1 MRSSGWRWYH
11 CLLRAG
17 AIRKDWSLR
26 LRGLKLA
33 LIPDPQVPADYFKPA
48 FVVGVT
54 GHMDLD
60 PAHRDR
66 IKAEVKRIFAWLR
79 ASPGKQNKNES
90 NALLGPGLDLK
101 NTPIILLSSLAPGA
115 DQWVVEAARETDPSV
130 RSIAPLPFLKDQYLE
145 ASTFKRDGVTK
156 DEAASKFLAEF
167 PDEDAFVVRLLDEI
181 DLDDNALRA
190 RHKSILTGSAG
201 KRERD
206 RRYAAAGEY
215 VAVYSD
221 ILVALTDTPLG
232 HAENTILNPGENEGA
247 RAIAELKRR
256 GVTPGLLPV
265 LPALSWADNGP
276 VIHVYAPR
284 KPKEEPGSAVKSSGA
299 ERKSLE
305 LLYPYDCRPPEVS
318 EKEHD
323 NPDWREAGHAVLKA
337 VAEHLER
344 FNTETIHIDPAR
356 ENAAFVEMLP
366 AATDP
371 LPGTS
376 RSHALPSASEHLK
389 AALDRL
395 ARLRRR
401 VADYSAHY
409 NAHLT
414 TLKRTLFSLAFCA
427 ALFFSLADNWDFAVL
442 TLPPIFFLTALG
454 LTLAAWIV
462 YFRFKKTAA
471 AERCD
476 DYRAIAEGLR
486 VQFYWTACGSGESVA
501 SNYLQHQRG
510 ELGWIRNVISVAAF
524 PYEPNRVRF
533 HQLTLKDQR
542 AALQSIRE
550 TWIGGQCTYF
560 KKTIGELNLRRE
572 VFSTYA
578 HVLLWTGFV
587 LFTFFFFF
595 AQRTASPVL
604 PRLLALLSLAT
615 GSLILGMLY
624 RETYSRERATASHL
638 ERGKPEALVSG
649 FRKWLFSLPRMFL
662 PARIQSLKG
671 GHLMVNSL
679 LSGALVLLTVGTVYF
694 LEGVVPWLPSAY
706 KLGSIA
712 KYLALAGGVLCGA
725 WVEVNFFAEHI
736 RHYASM
742 ASLFQAAGVRFDEYF
757 NWPEQASKDQQEA
770 VEKQV
775 IANAQSLIVAVG
787 REALSENA
795 EWLITHRARPVEPVS
810 V

>member
-1 MRSSGWRWYH
+1 MTTTS
-11 CLLRAG
+11 AG
-17 AIRKDWSLR
+17 
-26 LRGLKLA
+26 
-33 LIPDPQVPADYFKPA
+33 IPGNAFKPA

-60 PAHRDR
+60 PAERDR
-66 IKAEVKRIFAWLR
+66 IKAEVKRIFDWLR
-79 ASPGKQNKNES
+79 ASPGNHARDNMG
-90 NALLGPGLDLK
+90 LGPGLALK

-115 DQWVVEAARETDPSV
+115 DQLVVQAAREMDPPLGAL
-130 RSIAPLPFLKDQYLE
+130 APLPFLKDQYLE
-145 ASTFKRDGVTK
+145 ASTFKQDGFTK

-167 PDEDAFVVRLLDEI
+167 PEKDVFVVRLLDEI
-181 DLDDNALRA
+181 DLDDDALRA
-190 RHKSILTGSAG
+190 KHKPMLTGSAG
-201 KRERD
+201 KQARD

-221 ILVALTDTPLG
+221 ILIALTDAPLG
-232 HAENTILNPGENEGA
+232 QAEKPIVNPGENQGA

-256 GVTPGLLPV
+256 GITPGLLPV
-265 LPALSWADNGP
+265 LPTLSWADNGP

-284 KPKEEPGSAVKSSGA
+284 KLKQEPRSAVKSTGA

-305 LLYPYDCRPPEVS
+305 VLYPYDCRPSGVS
-318 EKEHD
+318 EREHD
-323 NPDWREAGHAVLKA
+323 NPDWRKAGHAALKA

-344 FNTETIHIDPAR
+344 FNTENINIEPAR
-356 ENAAFVEMLP
+356 ENGALVEMLP
-366 AATDP
+366 AAAD
-371 LPGTS
+371 LSGAS
-376 RSHALPSASEHLK
+376 RGHALPKASDHLQ
-389 AALDRL
+389 ATLDRL

-414 TLKRTLFSLAFCA
+414 RLKRGLFSLAFCA
-427 ALFFSLADNWDFAVL
+427 ALFFSLADNWDVVAL
-442 TLPPIFFLTALG
+442 TLPPIFFLTAMG

-510 ELGWIRNVISVAAF
+510 ELGGIRNVISVAAF

-533 HQLTLKDQR
+533 NQLSLKDQR

-550 TWIGGQCTYF
+550 TWIGGQSNYF
-560 KKTIGELNLRRE
+560 KKTIGDLNLRRE

-587 LFTFFFFF
+587 LFAFFFFF
-595 AQRTASPVL
+595 AQRSGSPVL
-604 PRLLALLSLAT
+604 PRLPAFLTLAT
-615 GSLILGMLY
+615 GCLTLTMLY
-624 RETYSRERATASHL
+624 RETYSREGATTSRL
-638 ERGKPEALVSG
+638 ERGKPEGLVSG
-649 FRKWLFSLPRMFL
+649 FHKWFFSLPRMFL
-662 PARIQSLKG
+662 PGRILSLKG
-671 GHLMVNSL
+671 GHLMLNSL
-679 LSGALVLLTVGTVYF
+679 LSGALVLLVVGTVYL

-725 WVEVNFFAEHI
+725 WVEANFFAEHI

-757 NWPEQASKDQQEA
+757 NWPEQASEDQKEA

-775 IANAQSLIVAVG
+775 IANIQSLIVAVG

-795 EWLITHRARPVEPVS
+795 EWLITHRARPLEPVS